1 MIINNK
7 NIFLTCVF
15 LQYDIDSDKP
25 NYCNYVINNDHVDEV
40 VYMNIQT
47 SKFIDRKPEL
57 QILGNNVLFISDFL
71 QQYFQFYHLLYRD
84 EVLNLEGNNILVV
97 RRNYSENKL
106 VDEELLIVPMVQPDP
121 LSKYEN
127 DLEEVFIN
135 NFADT
140 FLCLRP
146 NPETNLLWEAAE
158 KAFQNKYPNVEIN
171 WNDIPAHLRLQIDG
185 IYEENNLSLVFQN
198 EDPIYFNIND
208 YVDYKEN

>member
-1 MIINNK
+1 
-7 NIFLTCVF
+7 
-15 LQYDIDSDKP
+15 
-25 NYCNYVINNDHVDEV
+25 
-40 VYMNIQT
+40 MNIQT

-106 VDEELLIVPMVQPDP
+106 VNEELLIVPMVQPDP

-146 NPETNLLWEAAE
+146 NPENYLLWEAAE